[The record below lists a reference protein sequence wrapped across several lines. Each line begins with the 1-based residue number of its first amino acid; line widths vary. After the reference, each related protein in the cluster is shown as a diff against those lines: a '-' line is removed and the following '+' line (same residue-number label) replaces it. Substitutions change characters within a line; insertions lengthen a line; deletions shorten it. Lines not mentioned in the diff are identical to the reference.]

1 MRREPSASVALIAR
15 YPQQADLYYDALVTA
30 EVPRLRRVR
39 REDFAFAPGID
50 VTDVRQVKGLEFD
63 YVVILD
69 ATARNYPPQTES
81 RHLLHIAATRAAFQL
96 WVVSAGPPS
105 ALLPGEL
112 VETGLLD
119 GTSDPSAPPG

>member
-1 MRREPSASVALIAR
+1 
-15 YPQQADLYYDALVTA
+15 
-30 EVPRLRRVR
+30 
-39 REDFAFAPGID
+39 